1 MSFIVAAMPFFLLLI
16 FIELVVDKIRGAGF
30 YRFSDTLA
38 SLNLGIFSR
47 FIGLITALVTLSAY
61 AYLFEH
67 YSITQ
72 LANDSYIT
80 WFFAFIFYDLVYYWG
95 HRLNHR
101 INIMWGSHV
110 VHHSG
115 EEYNLTTAL
124 RQSSSPSV
132 FGWVL
137 FLPLAIIGIPPIV
150 IAGCASLNLIY
161 QFWVHTRHINKMP
174 AWFEAVMV
182 TPSHHR
188 VHHAL
193 NRQYIDKNFAGV
205 FIVWDKLFN
214 SFQAELEEVE
224 IVYGVSHQLKSWNP
238 VWANLQV
245 YYLLWQDVVNTKAW
259 PDKLAA
265 LLKPPGWRPKDMIE
279 QYPRAWVT
287 TKTMVKYD
295 VPLTISQKGYVLGQ
309 YLIFLT
315 LTFYFLTNTAM
326 FALPVLMTV
335 SFVGILNLVVISALQ
350 EQKSQVKWLEY
361 FRLSLT
367 AAFIL
372 VLVPNEL
379 INYGIGITSSIVAG
393 SLAAFNLGYLSRAH
407 LTDSVISPSLSEK

>member
-16 FIELVVDKIRGAGF
+16 FIELVIDKIRDAGF

-47 FIGLITALVTLSAY
+47 FIGLITALITLSVY
-61 AYLFEH
+61 AYFFE
-67 YSITQ
+67 YFSISQWADDTF
-72 LANDSYIT
+72 IT
-80 WFFAFIFYDLVYYWG
+80 WLFAFILYDLVYYWG

-101 INIMWGSHV
+101 INILWGSHV

-124 RQSSSPSV
+124 RQSSSPSI

-137 FLPLAIIGIPPIV
+137 FLPLAILGIPPIV
-150 IAGCASLNLIY
+150 IACCASLNLIY

-205 FIVWDKLFN
+205 FIIWDKLFN
-214 SFQAELEEVE
+214 SFQAELEDID

-259 PDKLAA
+259 QDKLAA

-279 QYPRAWVT
+279 QYPRSWVT

-295 VPLTISQKGYVLGQ
+295 VPLTLSQKGYVLGQ
-309 YLIFLT
+309 YLTFLV
-315 LTFYFLTNTAM
+315 LTFYFLTHTAA
-326 FALPVLMTV
+326 FTLPILI
-335 SFVGILNLVVISALQ
+335 SASLVGILNLVVISALQ
-350 EQKSQVKWLEY
+350 EQKRQVKWLEC
-361 FRLSLT
+361 FRLALT
-367 AAFIL
+367 AIVVL
-372 VLVPNEL
+372 MLVPIEH
-379 INYGIGITSSIVAG
+379 ISYGIGITLSIVVA
-393 SLAAFNLGYLSRAH
+393 SIIAFNLMFLSQVH
-407 LTDSVISPSLSEK
+407 LTKPAINTPVSE